1 MIQEAV
7 ATLGCPLCG
16 EYHEAEFH
24 SYPWR
29 WTIDCVGVRIRSRIA
44 TLICRALRGTGRPYT
59 CRIMPEH
66 QIPRSPFSCE
76 RLCRLLEGHRDPG
89 TLALGP
95 VCEALGCIDP
105 RTARKHIAA
114 VVSAVMKK
122 LPILANIL
130 AAQPCT
136 PEEPPIPP
144 DTPLPVLL
152 RILWAS
158 VLGVVTALG
167 GSSAAR
173 AVRPLVWLTIPLS
186 AWQFFN
192 RSCIP
197 IPVPP

>member
-1 MIQEAV
+1 MIREAV
-7 ATLGCPLCG
+7 TTLGCPLCG
-16 EYHEAEFH
+16 EHHQAEFH

-29 WTIDCVGVRIRSRIA
+29 WTVDHIGVRIRSRVV

-76 RLCRLLEGHRDPG
+76 QLCRLLESHRDPG
-89 TLALGP
+89 TLTLESA
-95 VCEALGCIDP
+95 CEALGCIDP

-114 VVSAVMKK
+114 VVSAIREN
-122 LPILANIL
+122 LPILADIL
-130 AAQPCT
+130 AAHACT
-136 PEEPPIPP
+136 PEKPPIPP
-144 DTPLPVLL
+144 DTPLPVRL

-158 VLGVVTALG
+158 VLSVVTALR
-167 GSSAAR
+167 GSSASR
-173 AVRPLVWLTIPLS
+173 AVNPLVWLTRPLS

-197 IPVPP
+197 IPGSP

>member
-1 MIQEAV
+1 MILEAV

-16 EYHEAEFH
+16 ERHQAEFH

-29 WTIDCVGVRIRSRIA
+29 WTVDHGGVRSRRRVV

-76 RLCRLLEGHRDPG
+76 RLCRLLEGHHDPG
-89 TLALGP
+89 TLALDP
-95 VCEALGCIDP
+95 ACTALGCIDS
-105 RTARKHIAA
+105 RTARKHINAIYAA
-114 VVSAVMKK
+114 VREK
-122 LPILANIL
+122 LPVLADIL

-136 PEEPPIPP
+136 PEKPPIPP
-144 DTPLPVLL
+144 DTPLLVLL
-152 RILWAS
+152 YILWAS
-158 VLGVVTALG
+158 VLDVVTALG

-186 AWQFFN
+186 AWRFFN